1 MNGSPSAVPLEAR
14 VARLWH
20 VFATIGRVPRREIR
34 EALEDWDTLAPVFLA
49 RLQAY
54 GENPESRLEDADPLL
69 VAIHLFAQVR
79 DTRAY
84 RPLIALVSRPREETE
99 DLLGDAVTGTLS
111 KIVASVFDGDP
122 VPMQEAILDPAV
134 DEFVANALFEAL
146 AFRTGEGRIP
156 LGNTRLFIERC
167 CAQLPR
173 DEPTGMRWVGWQ
185 KAISYLG
192 LTEYV
197 PHVREAF
204 RRGEIDPGYMES
216 EDFKRDLAASLSA
229 RGRGDPFTADPGC
242 WIRSSGD
249 HVIDQRHSGVP
260 R

>member
-1 MNGSPSAVPLEAR
+1 
-14 VARLWH
+14 
-20 VFATIGRVPRREIR
+20 
-34 EALEDWDTLAPVFLA
+34 
-49 RLQAY
+49 
-54 GENPESRLEDADPLL
+54 
-69 VAIHLFAQVR
+69 
-79 DTRAY
+79 
-84 RPLIALVSRPREETE
+84 
-99 DLLGDAVTGTLS
+99 
-111 KIVASVFDGDP
+111 
-122 VPMQEAILDPAV
+122 
-134 DEFVANALFEAL
+134 
-146 AFRTGEGRIP
+146 
-156 LGNTRLFIERC
+156 
-167 CAQLPR
+167 
-173 DEPTGMRWVGWQ
+173 VGWQ